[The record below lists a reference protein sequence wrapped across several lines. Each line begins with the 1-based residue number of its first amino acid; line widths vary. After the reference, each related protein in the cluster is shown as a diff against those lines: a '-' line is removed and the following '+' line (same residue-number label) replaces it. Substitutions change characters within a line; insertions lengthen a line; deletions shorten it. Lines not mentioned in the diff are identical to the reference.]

1 MSKIDDLSDKTVT
14 DLIGELIKRID
25 INDEYSNSSERITI
39 NNNNYKLIVSN
50 DEKGLTIKLIEKL

>member
-25 INDEYSNSSERITI
+25 INDEYSASYERITI
-39 NNNNYKLIVSN
+39 NDNNYKLVVSN
-50 DEKGLTIKLIEKL
+50 DEKGLVIRLVEK

>member
-25 INDEYSNSSERITI
+25 INDEYSASCERITI
-39 NNNNYKLIVSN
+39 NDNNYKLVVRN
-50 DEKGLTIKLIEKL
+50 DEKGLVIRLVEK